1 MPKIQR
7 SGWFDIYIATSQLSE
22 MAKKETLMSRKDLTV
37 LESLKLAEDL
47 LEVTKKHQKY
57 QKIEKEV
64 NRPPKWLL
72 GRETLYQPIEDS

>member
-1 MPKIQR
+1 
-7 SGWFDIYIATSQLSE
+7 
-22 MAKKETLMSRKDLTV
+22 MAKKETFMSRKDLTV

-47 LEVTKKHQKY
+47 LEATKKHQKY

-64 NRPPKWLL
+64 NSPPKWLL

>member
-1 MPKIQR
+1 
-7 SGWFDIYIATSQLSE
+7 

-47 LEVTKKHQKY
+47 LEATKKHQKY

-64 NRPPKWLL
+64 NSPPKWLL

>member
-1 MPKIQR
+1 
-7 SGWFDIYIATSQLSE
+7 
-22 MAKKETLMSRKDLTV
+22 MSRKDLTK

-47 LEVTKKHQKY
+47 LEVTKKYQKY